1 MLCSVFST
9 CLFCKLKIF
18 SNSKW
23 GVILVILLVDLMANA
38 PALVFLED
46 MRGVFPDDLTTGEAI
61 FIVGH
66 RGRHV
71 EHESKLS
78 GVCIKQRQQIPRE
91 TSLTHISV
99 ELK

>member
-1 MLCSVFST
+1 M
-9 CLFCKLKIF
+9 
-18 SNSKW
+18 
-23 GVILVILLVDLMANA
+23 ILLVDLMANA

-61 FIVGH
+61 IVGH